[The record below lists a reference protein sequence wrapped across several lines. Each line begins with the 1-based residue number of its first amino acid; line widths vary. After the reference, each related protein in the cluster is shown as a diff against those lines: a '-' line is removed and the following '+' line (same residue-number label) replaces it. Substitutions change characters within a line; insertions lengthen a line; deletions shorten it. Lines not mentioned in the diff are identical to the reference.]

1 MTDRC
6 PHCGRDEA
14 TALYAQPDLN
24 PRPNNPVPDE
34 LATVRAELKRLETRE
49 AELKQILLGDPDTR
63 TGANW
68 IAEIKT
74 IQTTRFDVKELKA
87 GHPDLAAEYT
97 FTLPVTRVELLGVSE
112 DGELISARKFRA
124 AVQSGETQ

>member
-49 AELKQILLGDPDTR
+49 AELKQTLLSDPDTR

-74 IQTTRFDVKELKA
+74 IQTTRTDLKELRANHK
-87 GHPDLAAEYT
+87 DLVDEFT
-97 FTLPVTRVELLGVSE
+97 FQVPVTRVELLGLTE